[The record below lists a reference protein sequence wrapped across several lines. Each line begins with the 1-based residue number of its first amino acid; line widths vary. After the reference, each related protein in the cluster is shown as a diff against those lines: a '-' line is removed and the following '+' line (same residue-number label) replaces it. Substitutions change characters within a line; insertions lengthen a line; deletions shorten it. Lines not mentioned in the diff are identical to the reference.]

1 MVTIIDELALAER
14 LIAFDTSRPEGLR
27 DAVAFIEG
35 WIEAQGID
43 HQVVELDGRPSVIA
57 TAGEGARTIV
67 WASHVDVVPGD
78 PAQYVPR
85 RRAGR
90 LYGRGSYDMKGALA
104 AMLAA
109 LADFAAA
116 PERAA
121 GMRVQ
126 LVIVPDEESEARSHD
141 LKATARLADAGHV
154 GEFVVCGEPTD
165 LDVGVQAKGA
175 LVLRLDV
182 RGRSAHGSTPWLG
195 ENAVVKAVEL
205 TSRVAALPFTEA
217 RSPLFPAGPTVN
229 LGRISGGDAVNRVPD
244 QCSVDLD
251 IRYLP
256 GQDPEEIL
264 VEVRGLGVSVEPIYH
279 VAAADLDPTSSHVG
293 ALLRAVAT
301 CDRPAKAVGRDG
313 ASDAAVF
320 LNRGVPSVEFGPV
333 GAGHHGPDEY
343 VEIESL
349 NVYRRALGEFLTQA
363 AAIGAP

>member
-1 MVTIIDELALAER
+1 
-14 LIAFDTSRPEGLR
+14 
-27 DAVAFIEG
+27 
-35 WIEAQGID
+35 
-43 HQVVELDGRPSVIA
+43 
-57 TAGEGARTIV
+57 
-67 WASHVDVVPGD
+67 
-78 PAQYVPR
+78 
-85 RRAGR
+85 
-90 LYGRGSYDMKGALA
+90 
-104 AMLAA
+104 MLAA
-109 LADFAAA
+109 LADFAAV

-217 RSPLFPAGPTVN
+217 RSPLFTAGPTVN

-264 VEVRGLGVSVEPIYH
+264 AQVRGLGVSVEPIYH
-279 VAAADLDPTSSHVG
+279 VAAADLDPASSHVG
-293 ALLRAVAT
+293 ALLRAVAA
-301 CDRPAKAVGRDG
+301 CDRPAKPVGRDG

-320 LNRGVPSVEFGPV
+320 LTRGVPSVEFGPV

-349 NVYRRALGEFLTQA
+349 NVYRRALAEFLTQA